1 MLFVIQA
8 SQDKKSVDVGAN
20 LFIGNL
26 DPVRFSFFLFSFFFP
41 LFFISGV
48 RCPCLKLQHAV

>member
-26 DPVRFSFFLFSFFFP
+26 DPVRFSFFFFP